1 MPTKTVVDCST
12 RIQSVVEMTDEEVA
26 AHQAMTEASEA
37 LQAEQDAEAAQKAVD
52 KASGEAKLAELGL
65 SADEIAALVG

>member
-12 RIQSVVEMTDEEVA
+12 GIQSVVEMTAEEITQREADSA
-26 AHQAMTEASEA
+26 ARQVEV
-37 LQAEQDAEAAQKAVD
+37 QAEEKAAAKKAVD
-52 KASGEAKLAELGL
+52 KASGEAKLADLGL

>member
-12 RIQSVVEMTDEEVA
+12 GIQSVVEMTDEEVA
-26 AHQAMTEASEA
+26 AHEAMSEASEA
-37 LQAEQDAEAAQKAVD
+37 LRAEQEAAAAKKVVD

-65 SADEIAALVG
+65 TADEIAALVG

>member
-12 RIQSVVEMTDEEVA
+12 GIQSVVEMTDEEVA
-26 AHQAMTEASEA
+26 AHEAMTEASEA
-37 LQAEQDAEAAQKAVD
+37 LRAEQEAAAAKKAVD
-52 KASGEAKLAELGL
+52 KASGEAKLADLGL